1 MHKKRYLYINK
12 SIVMSNVI
20 NKELLGHL
28 LKLELDQQQQVLE
41 YVKHLLTGEQLHL
54 RAASAEEDIAQGK
67 VKSFDQFSED
77 FENWK
82 AARRTATK

>member
-1 MHKKRYLYINK
+1 
-12 SIVMSNVI
+12 MSDVI

-28 LKLELDQQQQVLE
+28 LKLELDQQQQVLQ

-54 RAASAEEDIAQGK
+54 RATLSEEDIAKGE
-67 VKSFDQFSED
+67 VKDFDQFSED

-82 AARRTATK
+82 AARRTDTK